1 MKKLLLGIAS
11 LAVSFPLLAGDGPN
25 PCEFQ
30 HSPKTMNCAIDE
42 LRSPSHFKYG
52 KNKIEN
58 NIEPPKKW
66 PLHPEDARP

>member
-52 KNKIEN
+52 KTK
-58 NIEPPKKW
+58 
-66 PLHPEDARP
+66 